1 MSEQDTYVRAKL
13 AEISGALE
21 RLTTTLNRMIDVVSR
36 IGEIQNAASQITA
49 AVSANGKKLDDLMQ
63 ATRRISSTGSLTA
76 ASSVAEER
84 PGGSPLQAILD
95 TLDSQIREGAIASDL
110 SLKINETADTLE
122 QKGGGGALVVK
133 MQRWTRILKTYGRVD
148 PISPTDLKKLRDD
161 LKDWQRE
168 IAKAK

>member
-36 IGEIQNAASQITA
+36 IGEIQDAASQITA
-49 AVSANGKKLDDLMQ
+49 AVAANGKKLDDLMQ
-63 ATRRISSTGSLTA
+63 ATRRMSLTGSPTA
-76 ASSVAEER
+76 ASAVAEER
-84 PGGSPLQAILD
+84 PGVSPFQAILD

-122 QKGGGGALVVK
+122 QRGGGGALVVK